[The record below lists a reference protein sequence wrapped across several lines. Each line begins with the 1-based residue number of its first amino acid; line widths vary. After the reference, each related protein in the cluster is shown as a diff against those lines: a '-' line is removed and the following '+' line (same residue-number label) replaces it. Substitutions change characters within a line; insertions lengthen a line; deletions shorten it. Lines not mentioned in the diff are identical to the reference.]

1 MKVDFSKVIE
11 LSHDMI
17 PSAPTADVKPFD
29 HSPEAAPFD
38 PDHTKEEHFRLMAQT
53 YDVSVMGAKPLAI
66 SNAKRSG
73 IQSRVESHIQKEAGI
88 FPEKYFSG
96 HIAEL
101 MLSFRTIIEKTDFRH
116 RIIQLR
122 I

>member
-38 PDHTKEEHFRLMAQT
+38 RITQR
-53 YDVSVMGAKPLAI
+53 GALPF
-66 SNAKRSG
+66 NG
-73 IQSRVESHIQKEAGI
+73 
-88 FPEKYFSG
+88 
-96 HIAEL
+96 
-101 MLSFRTIIEKTDFRH
+101 TD
-116 RIIQLR
+116 L
-122 I
+122 

>member
-53 YDVSVMGAKPLAI
+53 YDVSVMGERGEPHPEGSWYI
-66 SNAKRSG
+66 
-73 IQSRVESHIQKEAGI
+73 
-88 FPEKYFSG
+88 PEKYFSG

>member
-53 YDVSVMGAKPLAI
+53 
-66 SNAKRSG
+66 
-73 IQSRVESHIQKEAGI
+73 
-88 FPEKYFSG
+88 
-96 HIAEL
+96 
-101 MLSFRTIIEKTDFRH
+101 
-116 RIIQLR
+116 
-122 I
+122 

>member
-53 YDVSVMGAKPLAI
+53 YDVSVMGERGEP
-66 SNAKRSG
+66 
-73 IQSRVESHIQKEAGI
+73 HPAGI